1 MEYFKK
7 YFNKKDIP
15 INPEFQKMSH
25 EKLLKTMY
33 SLKEENNK
41 QKESLNKLSEQ
52 NNDLKNSILNRSK
65 NSSEIK
71 NIYNDLKFT
80 LFATNDN
87 EIEEKNK
94 EFNDFLY
101 DQYLLYSG
109 LEEEEINDLN
119 QLKINEENWSDNKDL
134 FIFKQKIIER
144 NYQELFRNIAAS
156 NELQNLFKTEE
167 NINNVNDNNINV
179 KEKNTNLNN
188 TKNNNDI
195 KNENNDNKLST
206 LSDKIGSEK
215 KNKTIKK
222 NEEDKN
228 KDKDKEPIKE
238 KEKKVKSEIKK
249 FNVDSLNQ
257 INSLKK
263 KEEQNKILD
272 SLLDNENDDEDE
284 ND

>member
-156 NELQNLFKTEE
+156 NELQNLFKSEG
-167 NINNVNDNNINV
+167 NINNDNNTKDNT
-179 KEKNTNLNN
+179 KNTNMNN

-195 KNENNDNKLST
+195 KNDNNDKQLST

-215 KNKTIKK
+215 KNKTNKK
-222 NEEDKN
+222 NEEDKD